1 VITQLSDKTI
11 NWCLYVQPIANYQ
24 LVPLRTTHCKPST
37 GAFTYNPHYSSET
50 KTSIYPPRC
59 RDVTFQRLNRLL
71 EPSLSTLS
79 LFEAF
84 LNSCEQLFYQA
95 GRADSL
101 FRSLLSAGEGLGV
114 IVYGGFVRRNISL
127 AIVQQQQTLLELT
140 LLGLQIELAEFYE
153 ALFATLTE

>member
-1 VITQLSDKTI
+1 
-11 NWCLYVQPIANYQ
+11 
-24 LVPLRTTHCKPST
+24 VPTHC
-37 GAFTYNPHYSSET
+37 SSET
-50 KTSIYPPRC
+50 KTKIYQPRC
-59 RDVTFQRLNRLL
+59 RDVTFQHLNRLL

-101 FRSLLSAGEGLGV
+101 FRSLPSAGEGLGV

-127 AIVQQQQTLLELT
+127 AIVQQHFLLLELT
-140 LLGLQIELAEFYE
+140 VFGLQIEFFEFFE